1 MLLSYV
7 AFLFLCLIIPPPG
20 GGGVNKDCLPAGPFF
35 FCAVGD
41 AGPYGCSVGTSACR
55 RMWAPAPTRET
66 GRTPRGRLLG
76 PQNGMVPPVA
86 TVHGVN
92 MPPAGGKM
100 VSRI

>member
-1 MLLSYV
+1 MLRSYGV
-7 AFLFLCLIIPPPG
+7 FLFLC
-20 GGGVNKDCLPAGPFF
+20 
-35 FCAVGD
+35 
-41 AGPYGCSVGTSACR
+41 R
-55 RMWAPAPTRET
+55 RGLRPLRVFSRNLCMQADVWAPAPTRET
-66 GRTPRGRLLG
+66 GRTPRERLLR